1 MGQDSLTDWIQLGLT
16 ILGGVYGLWLFRQS
30 NQEKRNQYV
39 AEIMNRFYDDKEI
52 RTIVYAVDSGRD
64 VCEIKF
70 QGKLEKEADKTIKY
84 LDYVGYLLKDKKLRR
99 TDLRPFKYE
108 MSRIFK
114 NSTMQ
119 DYIKWLVEIGVSL
132 ENLDYLKK
140 SIEKHW
146 D

>member
-1 MGQDSLTDWIQLGLT
+1 
-16 ILGGVYGLWLFRQS
+16 
-30 NQEKRNQYV
+30 
-39 AEIMNRFYDDKEI
+39 
-52 RTIVYAVDSGRD
+52 
-64 VCEIKF
+64 
-70 QGKLEKEADKTIKY
+70 
-84 LDYVGYLLKDKKLRR
+84 VGYLLKDKKLRR